1 MSKSARDLTRGL
13 DVLEASRTSPRAES
27 EIALAGLGLEVEH
40 GEDTGAVMR
49 VLSGLTTSGGHA
61 RQTRLEHC
69 GVAYL
74 VLCEDGE
81 IRWARMGCRD
91 RFCGPC
97 GDRLGDRLGSAV
109 AHKAAQCQQVVS
121 VVVTRPKVAEEEPG
135 EAIGAASKACSQL
148 MQSPL
153 CKQRGKKGPPPIL
166 PGGARFLEVTAREKG
181 QRVGTYVV
189 PERGI
194 HAHVNII
201 AQVRADWTIE
211 RATAAIIETWQ
222 GIVEGA
228 AAGAQRVAALGPAD
242 IARAAAYASKFGV
255 LARLVDV
262 APSYA
267 RAVAAAM
274 HGRVLAKAWGSW
286 RNILKPVRSGARFAD
301 RSIANIMKSPG
312 GIVRFGDQAWQA
324 SDLYRMLLQR
334 PKKMGDDQ

>member
-1 MSKSARDLTRGL
+1 MSTAVATSGL
-13 DVLEASRTSPRAES
+13 DVLETNRTSPRAES
-27 EIALAGLGLEVEH
+27 EIALAELGLEVER

-49 VLSGLTTSGGHA
+49 VLSGLTTTGGHA

-74 VLCEDGE
+74 VLTEDGE
-81 IRWARMGCRD
+81 IRWCRRGCRD

-97 GDRLGDRLGSAV
+97 GDRLGNRLGDAV
-109 AHKAAQCQQVVS
+109 ARRAAQCKQVVS
-121 VVVTRPKVAEEEPG
+121 VVVTRPKVAEEGPV
-135 EAIGAASKACSQL
+135 EAVRAVSAACTKL
-148 MQSPL
+148 MASPL
-153 CKQRGKKGPPPIL
+153 AKQRGKKGPPPVL
-166 PGGARFLEVTAREKG
+166 PGGARFIEVTAREKG

-222 GIVEGA
+222 SIVEGA
-228 AAGAQRVAALGPAD
+228 TAGAQRVAALGPAD

-255 LARLVDV
+255 LARLVDI

-286 RNILKPVRSGARFAD
+286 RSILKPVKSGARFAD
-301 RSIANIMKSPG
+301 RSIANILRAPG
-312 GIVRFGDQAWQA
+312 GIVRFGDVAWQA
-324 SDLYRMLLQR
+324 SDLYRVLLQR
-334 PKKMGDDQ
+334 PRKMGDD